1 MAEIKFDT
9 IEEALA
15 DLKAGKLIM
24 VTDDEDRENEGD
36 FICAAE
42 FATPENVN
50 FMATY
55 GKGLICMPVSLEI
68 AHKFDFPPM
77 VGENTDNH
85 ETAFTVSVDH
95 VSTSTGISAYDRS
108 ATALA
113 LCDENTKPADF
124 RRPGH
129 MFPLIAKK
137 DGVFVRNGHTEA
149 TVDFCRLA
157 GLKEAGLCCEIMS
170 ADGHMARLPELYEM
184 AKKFGFKLVSI
195 EQLIR
200 YRKSHEKVVERVAE
214 AKLPTKYGEFKIYG
228 YKDLTNGLEH
238 SALVMGDIGSALR
251 QGSVTASSDNE
262 AESILCR
269 VHSECLTG
277 DAFGS
282 LKCDCGEQFDAA
294 MKKIGEAKKGV
305 LVYLRQEGRGI
316 GLLNKIKAYSLQD
329 KGLDT
334 VDANLALGLPEDA
347 RDYNCGIQ
355 ILRDLGISKIK
366 LMTNNPDKIEKINCK
381 DCGLEITER
390 IELSVPPRKEDSNY
404 LMTKKL
410 KMGHLL

>member
-137 DGVFVRNGHTEA
+137 GGVFVRNGHTEA

-170 ADGHMARLPELYEM
+170 ADGHMAHLPELYEM

-294 MKKIGEAKKGV
+294 MKKISEAKKGV

-329 KGLDT
+329 NGLDT

-366 LMTNNPDKIEKINCK
+366 LMTNNPDKIEKINCR

>member
-1 MAEIKFDT
+1 MFDT
-9 IEEALA
+9 IEEAID
-15 DLKAGKLIM
+15 DLKKGKLIM

-68 AHKFDFPPM
+68 AHRLDFPPM

-95 VSTSTGISAYDRS
+95 VSTSTGISAFDRS
-108 ATALA
+108 ATAMA
-113 LCDENTKPADF
+113 LVREDTKPSDF

-129 MFPLIAKK
+129 MFPLIARKG
-137 DGVFVRNGHTEA
+137 GVFVRNGHTEA

-170 ADGHMARLPELYEM
+170 SDGKMARLPELEKM
-184 AKKFGFKLVSI
+184 AREFGLKIVSI

-200 YRKSHEKVVERVAE
+200 YRKSHEQVIERVAE
-214 AKLPTKYGEFKIYG
+214 AKLPTKYGEFKIFG
-228 YKDLTNGLEH
+228 YRDLTNGLEH
-238 SALVMGDIGSALR
+238 AALVMGDVSG
-251 QGSVTASSDNE
+251 GDD
-262 AESILCR
+262 ILCR

-294 MKKIGEAKKGV
+294 MRKIAQEKRGV

-316 GLLNKIKAYSLQD
+316 GLLNKIRAYSLQD
-329 KGLDT
+329 RGLDT
-334 VDANLALGLPEDA
+334 VDANLRLGLPADA

-355 ILRDLGISKIK
+355 ILKNLGISRIR

-381 DCGLEITER
+381 DCGLEITGR
-390 IELSVPPRKEDSNY
+390 VDIQVPVRKEDENY
-404 LMTKKL
+404 LKTKAIRMNHMLKL
-410 KMGHLL
+410 